1 MSDSDFLF
9 IQNLSP
15 FIDVPE
21 SSLRWMY
28 EAGEVYELSKGEHLF
43 EKDAPANYMH
53 IIIEGTV
60 DVFRVLE
67 RGKQFLTEMGPT
79 TLTSQLPYS
88 RMKVGGATGEVVSDK
103 ARFFRLHIDHFPTMI
118 QEHYELT
125 RALVQH
131 MTSRVRNYTQLQTQN
146 EKLLALGKLSAG
158 LAHELNNPAS
168 AMTRSAS
175 ELSKHLL
182 KSPQV
187 FKKLMR
193 VELSDDKIDAIQDI
207 LQSKLAQPSPSLA
220 MMQRNELE
228 EDMADWL
235 EAHGEEN
242 GFEYAEHLVEFGFT
256 TSEMEELYNLTGANN
271 IRYTLHWLN
280 DQLQVV
286 RMVSEIEN
294 ASKRI
299 GDLVGSIKR
308 YSHMDRDLDRQP
320 VDINAGIQS
329 TLTLMAHKCRKNR
342 VTVDAKLDENL
353 PPIQGLPGEL
363 NQVWTNL
370 IDNALDAMEENGG
383 YLRIQTQQDD
393 HLIKVSV
400 SDTGPGIPEDVM
412 KHIYE
417 PFYTT
422 KPQGKGT
429 GLGLDITRKIIERHH
444 AQIRVESQPG
454 NTTFRITF
462 TKE

>member
-1 MSDSDFLF
+1 MTDSDFSF

-15 FIDVPE
+15 FADVPE
-21 SSLRWMY
+21 SSMKWMCD
-28 EAGEVYELSKGEHLF
+28 AGEVFELKKGEFLF

-53 IIIEGTV
+53 IIIDGTV
-60 DVFRVLE
+60 DVFRIVD

-88 RMKVGGATGEVVSDK
+88 RMKVGGATAEVVTESG
-103 ARFFRLHIDHFPTMI
+103 RFFRLHIDHFPTMI

-125 RALVQH
+125 RALVHH

-146 EKLLALGKLSAG
+146 EKLMALGKLSAG

-175 ELSKHLL
+175 ELTKHLH

-193 VELSDDKIDAIQDI
+193 VDLSDNKIDAIQDI
-207 LQSKLAQPSPSLA
+207 LQSKLAEPPQTLA
-220 MMQRNELE
+220 MMKRNELE

-242 GFEYAEHLVEFGFT
+242 GFDYAEHLVEFGFT
-256 TSEMEELYNLTGANN
+256 TMDMEELYNHTGAAN
-271 IRYTLHWLN
+271 ISYTLHWLN

-299 GDLVGSIKR
+299 GELVGSIKR

-342 VTVDAKLDENL
+342 VQVDVQLDENL
-353 PPIQGLPGEL
+353 PTIHGLPGEL

-383 YLRIQTQQDD
+383 TLRIQSRQDD
-393 HLIKVSV
+393 HVIKVTL
-400 SDTGPGIPEDVM
+400 SDTGPGIPDTVI

-454 NTTFRITF
+454 NTTFSITF
-462 TKE
+462 NK